1 MGISVEEHLQVLAII
16 QSMAHATSE
25 EVYQDLYEQLMETRF
40 TAVKEYFIKNWHSIC
55 NEWVE
60 GNKKKF
66 SNFLNSTNNNLR
78 VSTTKL
84 KSVIRKHLCLLDFHR
99 DLQHCIASLPQE
111 RDHRSAL
118 IFQKRPFHLN
128 EFGSSKHLFFEQ
140 CTPYAFS
147 HVGKQLSFVPKV
159 GKFSEQPCGAYS
171 VTTSEGCLSV
181 TPTSCLCSFAT
192 CIKLPCCHSLALRDS
207 LGLQLF
213 DPVMCHKRWTKSYFY
228 HSHRIFRQNVEKK
241 MNIMHILMTLFLSL
255 LKNRGLQ
262 GKRFYRGMTN
272 IEKPFYCSENCNVAS
287 EASGK
292 QFDECLACLKSL
304 LDAWQECEEVKLEKD
319 NSLSMIKSK
328 SPRAVGR

>member
-1 MGISVEEHLQVLAII
+1 MGISVEEHLQVLEII

-55 NEWVE
+55 KKWVE

-66 SNFLNSTNNNLR
+66 SNFLNSTNNHLESINQ
-78 VSTTKL
+78 KL
-84 KSVIRKHLCLLDFHR
+84 KSVIRKHLCLLDFHC

-128 EFGSSKHLFFEQ
+128 EFGSSEHLFFEQ

-192 CIKLPCCHSLALRDS
+192 CMKLPCRHSLALRDS

-228 HSHRIFRQNVEKK
+228 HSHRIFRQNVKENNEYNAHPDDFISITIEESRTAGEKVLLRHDK
-241 MNIMHILMTLFLSL
+241 YRKAFLLLRKLQMLLVRLQENNLMSALHVLKAYWMHGENVKKLR
-255 LKNRGLQ
+255 LKKTIHFQ
-262 GKRFYRGMTN
+262 
-272 IEKPFYCSENCNVAS
+272 
-287 EASGK
+287 
-292 QFDECLACLKSL
+292 
-304 LDAWQECEEVKLEKD
+304 
-319 NSLSMIKSK
+319 
-328 SPRAVGR
+328 